1 MKTKNIIF
9 GILLLVF
16 SSVQGQQIQT
26 QDIMPFTTS
35 IEIQTEFNEAR
46 IHFLNYF
53 DDESYVKFDN
63 IIVKDPNFAIL
74 YLWKSLSPNT
84 NDSIDDLLITKAEK
98 LGIRATD
105 SERAYIKIWRLS
117 FDERIKLKKQY
128 KALKTDE
135 EKIAFDWSSINEIQL
150 ANQKKLVTIHPNDAL
165 LLIDYAITLAYGG
178 YTKEAIKH
186 YKKALVLNDKIYG
199 VYNLLGYL
207 YLDLEDFKQAE
218 KEFDAYIA
226 MMPEAANPYDS
237 KGDYY
242 FTIKE
247 YKKALKSYKKAYKI
261 DPSSEISKEKA
272 DEARKQLRQQ

>member
-9 GILLLVF
+9 GVLLLVF
-16 SSVQGQQIQT
+16 STGQAQQMQT
-26 QDIMPFTTS
+26 KDIMPFTTS

-53 DDESYVKFDN
+53 DDESYIKFDELSR
-63 IIVKDPNFAIL
+63 KDPNFSIL

-98 LGIRATD
+98 LGLEATD

-117 FDERIKLKKQY
+117 LDERIKLKTQY
-128 KALKTDE
+128 NTLKTDE
-135 EKIAFDWSSINEIQL
+135 EKTAFDWSSIDQIQL
-150 ANQKKLVTIHPNDAL
+150 PNLKKLVNIHPQDAL
-165 LLIDYAITLAYGG
+165 LHIDYAISLAYGG
-178 YTKEAIKH
+178 NYDDAIIH
-186 YKKALVLNDKIYG
+186 YRKALSLNDKIYG

-207 YLDLEDFKQAE
+207 YLDLEDFNQAE
-218 KEFDAYIA
+218 KEFDSYIA

-242 FTIKE
+242 FTIKD
-247 YKKALKSYKKAYKI
+247 YKKAFKSYKKAYKI
-261 DPSSEISKEKA
+261 DPSFEISKEKA
-272 DEARKQLRQQ
+272 DEAKKQLRQ

>member
-9 GILLLVF
+9 GVLLLVF
-16 SSVQGQQIQT
+16 STGQAQQFQS

-53 DDESYVKFDN
+53 DDASYLKFDELSR
-63 IIVKDPNFAIL
+63 KDPDFAIL
-74 YLWKSLSPNT
+74 YLWKSLAPNT

-98 LGIRATD
+98 LGFEATD

-117 FDERIKLKKQY
+117 FDERIKLKTQY
-128 KALKTDE
+128 NTLKTDE
-135 EKIAFDWSSINEIQL
+135 EKTAFDWSSINDIQL
-150 ANQKKLVTIHPNDAL
+150 ENQKKLVALHPNDAL
-165 LLIDYAITLAYGG
+165 LHIDYAITLAYGG
-178 YTKEAIKH
+178 RTEDAIEH
-186 YKKALVLNDKIYG
+186 YKKALHLNEEIYG

-207 YLDLEDFKQAE
+207 YLDLEDFNQAE

-226 MMPEAANPYDS
+226 MMPEAANAYDS

-242 FTIKE
+242 FTIKD
-247 YKKALKSYKKAYKI
+247 YKKAFKSYKKAYKI
-261 DPSSEISKEKA
+261 DPSFMISKEKSE
-272 DEARKQLRQQ
+272 EAKKQLRQ